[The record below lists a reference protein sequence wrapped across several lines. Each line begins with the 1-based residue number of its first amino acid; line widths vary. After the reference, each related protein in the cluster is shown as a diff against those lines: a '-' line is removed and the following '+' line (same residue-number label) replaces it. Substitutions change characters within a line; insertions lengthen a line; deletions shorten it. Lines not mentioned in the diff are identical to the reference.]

1 MTKNLSNIEC
11 YEERA
16 TTRGAN
22 PQKFWKK
29 TFSATSLR
37 RTLSVASLR
46 SKRELNR
53 TMNDSHK
60 LKVLQIEQEEV
71 ESSSEDERETYSD
84 SDYTTKIPHLRSE
97 KECDSIFDDDLSND
111 SDNDDSN
118 DDKYSKSRD
127 ERETIEKRRLKYL
140 KSKSN
145 RTNGNTT
152 DSGNPS
158 EINQSP
164 INSNHM
170 ITPQIS

>member
-1 MTKNLSNIEC
+1 MTKDLSNIEC
-11 YEERA
+11 YEERT
-16 TTRGAN
+16 TTRGVN

-29 TFSATSLR
+29 TFSASSLR

-53 TMNDSHK
+53 TANDNNNK
-60 LKVLQIEQEEV
+60 LKDRRIERD
-71 ESSSEDERETYSD
+71 ESSSDDDHDETYSD

-111 SDNDDSN
+111 SDNDIN

-127 ERETIEKRRLKYL
+127 ERDTIEKRRLKYL

-164 INSNHM
+164 INSNNM
-170 ITPQIS
+170 ITPQID